1 MNGKLMLAS
10 LTLLS
15 AGCATQQQTAGLECG
30 IGGAVG
36 GYLVCKLAGGSD
48 AACAGVAGGSGL
60 LGGALCFSLS
70 STLEKHRKELAG
82 HENELDAR
90 LRYLKA
96 VNTDSTRYNEA
107 MRNDIVKI
115 TQHTDTVVQR
125 IQQKTI
131 DQRTLAKERA
141 DLDVKLKNANDSL
154 AAQQNA
160 VNYMSSLQ
168 AGHRLRNPQLAQ
180 ELQLQLA
187 LLDQTKQQTAALAS
201 QRQRI

>member
-30 IGGAVG
+30 IGGAAG

-48 AACAGVAGGSGL
+48 AACAGAAGAGGL

-70 STLEKHRKELAG
+70 ATLEKHRKELAG

-96 VNTDSTRYNEA
+96 VNADSTRYNEA

-125 IQQKTI
+125 MQQKTI
-131 DQRTLAKERA
+131 DQQTLAKERA
-141 DLDVKLKNANDSL
+141 DLDVKLKHANDSL

-160 VNYMSSLQ
+160 VSYMSSLQ
-168 AGHRLRNPQLAQ
+168 ASHRLRNPKLAQ